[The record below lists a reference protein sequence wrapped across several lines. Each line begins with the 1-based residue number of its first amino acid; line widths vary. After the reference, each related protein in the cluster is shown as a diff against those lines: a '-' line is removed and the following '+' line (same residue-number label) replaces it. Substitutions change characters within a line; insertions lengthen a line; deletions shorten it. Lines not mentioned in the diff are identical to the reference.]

1 MSKRKRQCQDK
12 PRAHQSG
19 ISGLARSVG
28 VSVAISV
35 GALAAYLG
43 LGSQSS
49 NDTIPP
55 KVPPRSY
62 SAPSRSSSVSISPY
76 AHLVTLEEA
85 RTEYSKRQAYLD
97 RIASEL
103 GVRVKY
109 DTEGTACSAHLDAL
123 VKRFSP
129 RSRISFRKE
138 DMNLDLYETAVV
150 PFTHFSVGRDD
161 HPRVYV
167 FRKFF
172 SFGWIPDKKSLKV
185 SSDDIA
191 PAGVLVPGA
200 RYARQTD
207 DDVRAVLFHESVHAG
222 QASSGVKVGS
232 ITLDHQIS
240 SLLRGSD
247 YSTFIALGEIQ
258 AYCAQLLR
266 YGLRS
271 GPKMNLDLWIE
282 TYSNFEEAARNVY
295 PKRSGLS
302 ISRMP
307 SDPRLLQAAEALRP
321 LYLETVYRCYP
332 PIMLDKKMPPHSK

>member
-1 MSKRKRQCQDK
+1 M
-12 PRAHQSG
+12 
-19 ISGLARSVG
+19 
-28 VSVAISV
+28 
-35 GALAAYLG
+35 AAYLG

-191 PAGVLVPGA
+191 PAGVLVPGRVMLA
-200 RYARQTD
+200 RLMMTSERSCSMSLFMRARLQ
-207 DDVRAVLFHESVHAG
+207 AVLRSARSHWIIRSAHCCEGLITQHLSL
-222 QASSGVKVGS
+222 SGRFRLIVPNCCVMAFV
-232 ITLDHQIS
+232 LV
-240 SLLRGSD
+240 LR
-247 YSTFIALGEIQ
+247 
-258 AYCAQLLR
+258 
-266 YGLRS
+266 
-271 GPKMNLDLWIE
+271 
-282 TYSNFEEAARNVY
+282 
-295 PKRSGLS
+295 
-302 ISRMP
+302 
-307 SDPRLLQAAEALRP
+307 
-321 LYLETVYRCYP
+321 
-332 PIMLDKKMPPHSK
+332 